1 MNTLP
6 EPIIDNIYRYKHQLE
21 FKHVLDELIDNN
33 DNFYFITKKELIKYL
48 EDNINEIEL
57 VILNDRKRMCVL
69 DYLKMICKCRNKI
82 FN

>member
-1 MNTLP
+1 MKNNLF
-6 EPIIDNIYRYKHQLE
+6 ESMFGMIYKYKHQLE
-21 FKHVLDELIDNN
+21 YKYVMNELTDNVETISLSRR
-33 DNFYFITKKELIKYL
+33 NFIKYL

-57 VILNDRKRMCVL
+57 VILNDRRRMCVL

>member
-1 MNTLP
+1 MDRLP
-6 EPIIDNIYRYKHQLE
+6 EPILDTIYKYKHQLE
-21 FKHVLDELIDNN
+21 YKYVMNELTDNVETISLPRR
-33 DNFYFITKKELIKYL
+33 NFIKYL

-69 DYLKMICKCRNKI
+69 DCLKMICKCRNKI

>member
-6 EPIIDNIYRYKHQLE
+6 EPIVDNIYRYKHQLE
-21 FKHVLDELIDNN
+21 FKPVLDELIDNN
-33 DNFYFITKKELIKYL
+33 HNLYFKTKKELIKYL

>member
-1 MNTLP
+1 MNNLP

-21 FKHVLDELIDNN
+21 FKAVLDELIDNN
-33 DNFYFITKKELIKYL
+33 DNLYFKTKKELIKYL

>member
-1 MNTLP
+1 MNNLP
-6 EPIIDNIYRYKHQLE
+6 EPIVDNIYRYKHQLE

-33 DNFYFITKKELIKYL
+33 DNLYFKTKKELIKYL